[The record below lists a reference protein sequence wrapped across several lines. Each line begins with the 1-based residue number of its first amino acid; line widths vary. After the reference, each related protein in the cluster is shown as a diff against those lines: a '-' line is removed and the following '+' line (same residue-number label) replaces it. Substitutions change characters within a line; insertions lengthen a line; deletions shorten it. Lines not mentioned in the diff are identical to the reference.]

1 MTHRFLGAF
10 APLSLLLVGVVAC
23 DQSVETQSSTPSAAP
38 SSAASASALPEA
50 ATAPNPYQLH
60 VGATTPADTAV
71 RNLGAQIAGREGILK
86 RREDLQLRVAVVD
99 LYLSR
104 AQYLGTYD
112 DFDRVLEHVKA
123 ALEKHPKKTEPYLMQ
138 ASVAGALHR
147 FGEALKAL
155 DQAEKLGAK
164 PEQVAARRQTIRLAQ
179 GLDVAEVLAARKTLA
194 EQQPSY
200 ASLTALA
207 AAQVAS
213 GQFDEADQSFVNALK
228 SYRDVSPFPV
238 AWVTF
243 QRGVMWAEHAGKPE
257 KALPLYTEAVRRLA
271 PYVVA
276 NVHLAELELE
286 AGNAEGAK
294 RRLMSVVDPAR
305 DPEPSGV
312 LGELLQADAKH
323 PEDAGAHI
331 DAAKKRY
338 DQLLKKYPE
347 AFADHGAEFFMGP
360 GKDPARALKLA
371 ELNLKNRQTE
381 RAYMLLI
388 SAAETAGK
396 PARACEL
403 LKLPRFAA
411 SAPKPHNPELEKQLS
426 GLSKSCK

>member
-1 MTHRFLGAF
+1 M
-10 APLSLLLVGVVAC
+10 SLLLLGASLTAC
-23 DQSVETQSSTPSAAP
+23 DQESPASTPSADT
-38 SSAASASALPEA
+38 SSAASAPSASASPA
-50 ATAPNPYQLH
+50 AAAPNPYQLH

-71 RNLGAQIAGREGILK
+71 RNMGAQIGGREGILK
-86 RREDLQLRVAVVD
+86 RREDLQLRAAVVD

-104 AQYLGTYD
+104 TQYLGTYD
-112 DFDRVLEHVKA
+112 DFDRALEHVKA
-123 ALEKHPKKTEPYLMQ
+123 ALKNHPKKAEPYLMQ
-138 ASVAGALHR
+138 AAVSGALHR
-147 FGEALKAL
+147 FGDALKAL
-155 DQAEKLGAK
+155 EQAEKLGAK
-164 PEQVAARRQTIRLAQ
+164 PEQIVAKRQTIRLAQ
-179 GLDVAEVLAARKTLA
+179 GLDVAEVLAARKIIA
-194 EQQPSY
+194 DKHPSY

-207 AAQVAS
+207 AAQEAS

-257 KALPLYTEAVRRLA
+257 KALPLYTEAVKRLA

-286 AGNAEGAK
+286 AGDIEGAQ

-312 LGELLQADAKH
+312 LGEILLGAAKH
-323 PEDAGAHI
+323 PEDAAAHI